1 METTLDSHQKQP
13 LKIGIDLDGTI
24 SEYSEFFRIFTKAVV
39 DAGCIIYIITDRMPG
54 TEAFVRAE
62 LKRYGITWH
71 VLKITSEK
79 SSYILQEGISVLYD
93 DVDDYFVDLPPEVAV
108 FKVRQ
113 QYNFDFAN
121 KKWRGG
127 PIA

>member
-1 METTLDSHQKQP
+1 MNAHKQI

-24 SEYSEFFRIFTKAVV
+24 SEYPAFFKLFTKAAV
-39 DAGCIIYIITDRMPG
+39 DAGGIIYIITDRAPG

-62 LKRYGITWH
+62 LESYGLTWH

-79 SSYILQEGISVLYD
+79 SSYILHEGISVLFE

-113 QYNFDFAN
+113 QYNFDFVN
-121 KKWRGG
+121 KRWRLGH
-127 PIA
+127 